1 MKRPAVI
8 KQIEKVIEAAGTQR
22 GAAQILGVSEQ
33 YLSDV
38 IKGRRYP
45 GKKILDK
52 LGLES
57 SVVYTAKQDTNLE
70 SARQES

>member
-8 KQIEKVIEAAGTQR
+8 KRIEQVVAEHETQKA
-22 GAAQILGVSEQ
+22 AAQFLGVSQQ
-33 YLSDV
+33 YLTDV
-38 IKGRRYP
+38 LKGRRYP

-57 SVVYTAKQDTNLE
+57 SVVYTPKEDSKEAV
-70 SARQES
+70 A

>member
-8 KQIEKVIEAAGTQR
+8 KKIEQIIEEQGTQK
-22 GAAQILGVSEQ
+22 GAAEVLGVSQQ
-33 YLSDV
+33 YLTDLLR
-38 IKGRRYP
+38 GRRDP

-57 SVVYTAKQDTNLE
+57 SVVYTVKLE
-70 SARQES
+70 SKDGVTA